1 MYIHLIPAFYT
12 WCEMLIKEPVIA
24 IKDVSLCTFSLQ
36 SLALDVIVSVEN
48 PNLFGITLTSISFDI
63 FYRRQN
69 EWVFLCHG
77 EKTGFKITSGTHDVP
92 MPVTVKNTALLA
104 ALAGMVLH
112 GEITVRITGVAKPS
126 LLLYT
131 PTVPFTREMTI
142 PLELPIGGK

>member
-1 MYIHLIPAFYT
+1 
-12 WCEMLIKEPVIA
+12 MLIKEPVISV
-24 IKDVSLCTFSLQ
+24 KDVSLCTFSLQ

-48 PNLFGITLTSISFDI
+48 PNLFGITLTSISFDL

-77 EKTGFKITSGTHDVP
+77 EKTGFKITSGTNDVP

-104 ALAGMVLH
+104 ALAGMILY
-112 GEITVRITGVAKPS
+112 GEITVRITGVAMPK
-126 LLLYT
+126 LFVYA

-142 PLELPIGGK
+142 PLELPPGGK